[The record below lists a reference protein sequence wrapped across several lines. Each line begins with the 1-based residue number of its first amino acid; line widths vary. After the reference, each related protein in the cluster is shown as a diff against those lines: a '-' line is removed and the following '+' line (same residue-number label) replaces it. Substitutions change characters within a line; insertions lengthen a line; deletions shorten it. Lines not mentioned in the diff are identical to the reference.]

1 MSARI
6 TRRGVLAV
14 DVGTSSVRAAVYDAA
29 GRMLPRTYAAITYQV
44 DTREPGEVSSD
55 AEMLF
60 RLVGRVIDQAL
71 AAVQRRRVEVLAV
84 AMSCYWHSLVGL
96 DAQGRPTTEVLTWAD
111 TRSTGQGNDLRSR
124 ADEHAYH
131 QRTGCY
137 FHASFWPAKL
147 RWLGTERPQV
157 LRKTQG
163 WVSFAELC
171 VQRWFGERRVSISMA
186 SGTGLFDPH
195 TCRWDQASLDL
206 AEIDAEKLSPVHEW
220 DEAMSGLRPVF
231 SRRWPAL
238 ARVPWYLALGDGGLS
253 NIGAGCVEDD
263 RACAM
268 VGTSAALR
276 VVKEAGTLE
285 IPWGTFA
292 YRLDRR
298 RWVLG
303 GALSEGGNALQ
314 WIADAF
320 GFKSPAL
327 LEAAIRSLPPDG
339 HGLTV
344 LPFWAGERSPNWR
357 GDTRAAITGISLSTR
372 PAHIARAT
380 MEAISY
386 QFGYVFEAMMQT
398 TSRPRLL
405 VGSGGRLR
413 HSPVWMQ
420 MLADVLGVIVRRSPE
435 AEASARGAALLALA
449 ALGLRPGIWREPPP
463 AGQSF
468 RPRPAAQAAYQAGRE
483 RQAELYSL
491 LFPAPGA
498 PPLNAL
504 GTGRRRLEAAKGG

>member
-1 MSARI
+1 MSARS
-6 TRRGVLAV
+6 TRRGVLAL

-29 GRMLPRTYAAITYQV
+29 GRMLPQTYAAITYQV
-44 DTREPGEVSSD
+44 DTREAGQVSSD
-55 AEMLF
+55 PEMLF

-71 AAVQRRRVEVLAV
+71 AAVARRRVEVLAV
-84 AMSCYWHSLVGL
+84 AMSCYWHSLLGL
-96 DAQGRPTTEVLTWAD
+96 DGQGRPSTEVLTWAD
-111 TRSTGQGNDLRSR
+111 TRSSAHGNDLRAG
-124 ADEHAYH
+124 ADEQAYH
-131 QRTGCY
+131 RRTGCY

-147 RWLGTERPQV
+147 RWLRAERPRV
-157 LRKTQG
+157 VRDTKS

-171 VQRWFGERRVSISMA
+171 ALRWFGERRLSISMA

-195 TCRWDQASLDL
+195 TCRWDPTAIGL
-206 AEIDAEKLSPVHEW
+206 AEIDAKTLSPVHEW
-220 DEAMSGLRPVF
+220 DEAMSGLRPAF
-231 SRRWPAL
+231 ARRWPPL
-238 ARVPWYLALGDGGLS
+238 ARIPWYLALGDGGLS
-253 NIGAGCVEDD
+253 NIGAGCVDDD

-276 VVKEAGTLE
+276 VVRETDELE

-298 RWVLG
+298 RWVVG

-320 GFKSPAL
+320 GFKSPAAI
-327 LEAAIRSLPPDG
+327 EAAIRSLPPDG

-372 PAHIARAT
+372 PAHIARAS

-386 QFGYVFEAMMQT
+386 QFGQVFEAMLQT

-405 VGSGGRLR
+405 VASGGRLR

-420 MLADVLGVIVRRSPE
+420 MLADVLGVVVRRSPE

-449 ALGLRPGIWREPPP
+449 ALDLRPGIWWEPPP

-468 RPRPAAQAAYQAGRE
+468 RPRRTAQAAYQRGRE

-491 LFPAPGA
+491 LFPAPNA
-498 PPLNAL
+498 P
-504 GTGRRRLEAAKGG
+504 R

>member
-6 TRRGVLAV
+6 TRRGVLAL

-29 GRMLPRTYAAITYQV
+29 GRMLPQTYSAIAYRV
-44 DTREPGEVSSD
+44 DTREPGQVSSD
-55 AEMLF
+55 PEMLF

-71 AAVQRRRVEVLAV
+71 AAGRHRGVEVRGV
-84 AMSCYWHSLVGL
+84 AMSCYWHSLLGL
-96 DAQGRPTTEVLTWAD
+96 DGLRRPTTEVLTWAD
-111 TRSTGQGNDLRSR
+111 TRSTSYENDLRAE

-131 QRTGCY
+131 ERTGCF

-147 RWLGTERPQV
+147 RWLQKERPGIM
-157 LRKTQG
+157 RETKT
-163 WVSFAELC
+163 WASFAELC
-171 VQRWFGERRVSISMA
+171 ALRWFGEHRVSISMA

-195 TCRWDQASLDL
+195 TCDWDAAALSL
-206 AEIDAEKLSPVHEW
+206 AGVDAGHLSPVHEW
-220 DEAMSGLRPVF
+220 DEALSGLRPNF
-231 SRRWPAL
+231 ARRWPAL

-253 NIGAGCVEDD
+253 NIGAGCVKAD

-276 VVKEAGTLE
+276 IVKEAADLD
-285 IPWGTFA
+285 IPLGAFA

-298 RWVLG
+298 RWVIG
-303 GALSEGGNALQ
+303 GALSEGGNAMQ

-320 GFKSPAL
+320 GFRSPAL
-327 LEAAIRSLPPDG
+327 MEAAIRKLPPEN

-357 GDTRAAITGISLSTR
+357 GDARAAITGMSLSTS
-372 PAHIARAT
+372 PAQIARAT

-386 QFGYVFEAMMQT
+386 QLGHVFEAMTQA

-405 VGSGGRLR
+405 VASGGWLR
-413 HSPVWMQ
+413 HSAVWMQ
-420 MLADVLGVIVRRSPE
+420 MLSDVLGVAVRRSPE

-449 ALGLRPGIWREPPP
+449 ALGLRPGIWWEKQA
-463 AGQSF
+463 AGQTF
-468 RPRPAAQAAYQAGRE
+468 HPRRTAHTAFQQGRE
-483 RQAELYSL
+483 RQAELYRL
-491 LFPAPGA
+491 LFPAPDERG
-498 PPLNAL
+498 
-504 GTGRRRLEAAKGG
+504 